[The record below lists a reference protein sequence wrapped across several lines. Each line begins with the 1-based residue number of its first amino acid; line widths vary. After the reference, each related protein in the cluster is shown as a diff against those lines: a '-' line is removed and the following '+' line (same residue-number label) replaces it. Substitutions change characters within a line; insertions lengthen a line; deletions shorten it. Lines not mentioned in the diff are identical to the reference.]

1 MSGAHSDGD
10 AARVGGAAGTGTRDG
25 SAAAG
30 SGPAA
35 SRSGPVEMPASI
47 VRDPRLATEGARKI
61 EWVRRN
67 MPILRGLEDRFAA
80 ERPFDGLRAAVSVH
94 LEAKTAYLALVL
106 AAGGAQVSV
115 TGSNSLST
123 KDDVVAALA
132 ERGLHVYAWHGAT
145 RQEFED
151 HQLTALRVA
160 PHVVIDD
167 GGDLVH
173 HLHEGAAEF
182 SHSVM
187 GACEET
193 TAGVLRN
200 RARAAAGKLAF
211 PVLAVNDALMKHMF
225 DNRYGT
231 GQSTL
236 DAIMRT
242 TNLVITGTTV
252 VVAGYGWCGRG
263 IARRAAGMGAQ
274 VIVCEVDEVK
284 ALEAVMD
291 GYRVM
296 PMDEAARE
304 GRFFITATGVRDVIT
319 PDHFAVMPDGAI
331 LANAGHFYDEI
342 ALDALREEA
351 VEASEVRENLHGYRQ
366 RDGRWIN
373 VIADGRIVNISAAD
387 GHPAEI
393 MDTSFAVQALSAE
406 YVVRAATGGAILERV
421 RPGAHAAR
429 REDDGSS
436 QPGHATPRPLPAA
449 VIPVPAEIDTAVAR
463 LKLAALGVSHD
474 TLTPEQEAYLADFQ
488 K

>member
-1 MSGAHSDGD
+1 MAGASSRDHGD
-10 AARVGGAAGTGTRDG
+10 DAPGRTPGVAARTR
-25 SAAAG
+25 AAAA
-30 SGPAA
+30 PD
-35 SRSGPVEMPASI
+35 PVDMPPNI
-47 VRDPRLATEGARKI
+47 IRDAGLAPEGARKI

-67 MPILRGLEDRFAA
+67 MPILRGLEERFAA

-115 TGSNSLST
+115 TGSNPLST

-132 ERGLHVYAWHGAT
+132 ERGLHVYAWHDAS
-145 RQEFED
+145 REEFEA

-173 HLHEGAAEF
+173 HLHEGAAAYA
-182 SHSVM
+182 HSVM

-263 IARRAAGMGAQ
+263 IAARAAGMGAH
-274 VIVCEVDEVK
+274 VIVCEIDEVK

-296 PMDEAARE
+296 PMAEAARE
-304 GRFFITATGVRDVIT
+304 GRFFVTATGVRDVIT
-319 PDHFAVMPDGAI
+319 PDHFAVMPDGAV
-331 LANAGHFYDEI
+331 LANAGHFSDEI
-342 ALDALREEA
+342 ALDALRKDA
-351 VEASEVRENLHGYRQ
+351 VERAEVRENLSGYRR

-373 VIADGRIVNISAAD
+373 VIADGKIVNISAAD

-406 YVVRAATGGAILERV
+406 YVVKAATGSGA
-421 RPGAHAAR
+421 G
-429 REDDGSS
+429 G
-436 QPGHATPRPLPAA
+436 ATPLAAA

-463 LKLAALGVSHD
+463 LKLAALGVTHD
-474 TLTPEQEAYLADFQ
+474 ALTPEQEAYLADFQ

>member
-1 MSGAHSDGD
+1 MG
-10 AARVGGAAGTGTRDG
+10 GTGKTTVQMPDNVIRDA
-25 SAAAG
+25 SLAA
-30 SGPAA
+30 
-35 SRSGPVEMPASI
+35 
-47 VRDPRLATEGARKI
+47 EGNRKI

-67 MPILRGLEDRFAA
+67 MPVLRGLEERFSR
-80 ERPFDGLRAAVSVH
+80 EKPFTGLRAAVSVH

-115 TGSNSLST
+115 TGSNPLST

-132 ERGLHVYAWHGAT
+132 DRGLHVYAWHGAT
-145 RQEFED
+145 REEFDE
-151 HQLTALRVA
+151 HQLTALRVT
-160 PHVVIDD
+160 PHFVIDD

-173 HLHEGAAEF
+173 HLHEGAREF
-182 SHSVM
+182 AGEM
-187 GACEET
+187 RGACEET

-200 RARAAAGKLAF
+200 TARQAEGELRF
-211 PVLAVNDALMKHMF
+211 PVIAVNDARMKHLF

-231 GQSTL
+231 GQSTI

-242 TNLVITGTTV
+242 TNLVVTGTTV

-263 IARRAAGMGAQ
+263 IAARADGMGAR

-296 PMDEAARE
+296 PMVDAVREGDFVVTTTGVKNVIARE
-304 GRFFITATGVRDVIT
+304 HIAALR
-319 PDHFAVMPDGAI
+319 DGAI

-342 ALDALREEA
+342 DLDTLRELSRE
-351 VEASEVRENLHGYRQ
+351 VLEVRENLTGYHLN
-366 RDGRWIN
+366 DGRWIN
-373 VIADGRIVNISAAD
+373 VIADGKIVNISAAD

-406 YVVRAATGGAILERV
+406 YVVRRDA
-421 RPGAHAAR
+421 
-429 REDDGSS
+429 
-436 QPGHATPRPLPAA
+436 LPPE
-449 VIPVPAEIDTAVAR
+449 VIPVPDEIDYGVAR
-463 LKLAALGVSHD
+463 LKLEALGVRHD
-474 TLTPEQEAYLADFQ
+474 HLTEEQRAYLQDFN

>member
-1 MSGAHSDGD
+1 MMSGPSVNSGNIVDMPDNIIRD
-10 AARVGGAAGTGTRDG
+10 AALAA
-25 SAAAG
+25 
-30 SGPAA
+30 
-35 SRSGPVEMPASI
+35 
-47 VRDPRLATEGARKI
+47 EGNRKI

-67 MPILRGLEDRFAA
+67 MPILRGLEDRFSR
-80 ERPFDGLRAAVSVH
+80 EQPFAGLRAAVSVH

-115 TGSNSLST
+115 TGSNPLST

-132 ERGLHVYAWHGAT
+132 DRGLHVYAWRGAT
-145 RQEFED
+145 REEFEH
-151 HQLTALRVA
+151 HQLTALQVT

-173 HLHEGAAEF
+173 HLHEGAAQYAG
-182 SHSVM
+182 SCL
-187 GACEET
+187 GGCEET

-200 RARAAAGKLAF
+200 RARAEAGQLKF
-211 PVLAVNDALMKHMF
+211 PVIAVNDALMKHMF

-231 GQSTL
+231 GQSTM

-242 TNLVITGTTV
+242 TNLVVTGQTI

-263 IARRAAGMGAQ
+263 IAERAAGMGSQ

-296 PMDEAARE
+296 PMAEAARL
-304 GRFFITATGVRDVIT
+304 GDFFVTTTGVKDVIT
-319 PDHFAVMPDGAI
+319 PEHFAAMKDGAI

-342 ALDALREEA
+342 ALDALRAQSAET
-351 VEASEVRENLHGYRQ
+351 VEVRENLQGYRQ
-366 RDGRWIN
+366 SDGRWIN
-373 VIADGRIVNISAAD
+373 IIADGKIVNISAAD

-406 YVVRAATGGAILERV
+406 YVVTHAGGAQ
-421 RPGAHAAR
+421 GAHGGSATRRDAGASTTSAA
-429 REDDGSS
+429 
-436 QPGHATPRPLPAA
+436 PALPTE
-449 VIPVPAEIDTAVAR
+449 VIPVPPEIDRAVAR
-463 LKLAALGVSHD
+463 LKLQALGVSHD
-474 TLTPEQEAYLADFQ
+474 ALTDEQQAYLADFD